1 MITPRGYAAGPALK
15 RIFQDGGSSGAL
27 HDTKHR
33 DAKGAEALLPRMNRE
48 RRRQAAGAT
57 EEAGSTRA
65 MWIGDAAPDAGN
77 GNADSS
83 A

>member
-33 DAKGAEALLPRMNRE
+33 DAKGAEALLPRIN
-48 RRRQAAGAT
+48 AGAAT
-57 EEAGSTRA
+57 LLAKLGGA
-65 MWIGDAAPDAGN
+65 
-77 GNADSS
+77 
-83 A
+83 